1 MLCNRFLFWMIF
13 GPDCEAA
20 AAFFGNPVIDSSNFV
35 FRPLGIPQNYEKFEL
50 MRDLGKKNGG
60 GDCDISNE
68 FR

>member
-1 MLCNRFLFWMIF
+1 MIF

-68 FR
+68 FRWVVLAA